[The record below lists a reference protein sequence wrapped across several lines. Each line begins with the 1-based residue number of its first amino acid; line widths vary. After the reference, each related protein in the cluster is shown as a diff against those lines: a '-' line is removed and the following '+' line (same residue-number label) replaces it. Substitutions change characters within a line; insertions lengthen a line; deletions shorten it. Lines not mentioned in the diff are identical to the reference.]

1 MGPVALARFTRAVD
15 HCDAWLLAGARACLE
30 LASLAQHCG
39 PVKDR
44 CWMRASAA
52 CVAGR
57 PARARC
63 LAARLVSSLE
73 PRDAGRVTR
82 CACDRQ
88 LSDYYSMCNTFILY
102 TGALL
107 LLCKII
113 SFNEEI
119 LRGLPLSLTVT

>member
-1 MGPVALARFTRAVD
+1 MALARFTRAVD

-73 PRDAGRVTR
+73 LEPRDAGRVTR
-82 CACDRQ
+82 RATVRAID
-88 LSDYYSMCNTFILY
+88 SDYYSM
-102 TGALL
+102 
-107 LLCKII
+107 
-113 SFNEEI
+113 
-119 LRGLPLSLTVT
+119 